1 MNHNSFFMPD
11 YFDFSLFEASNGF
24 YGVVLYGEHSPSFSV
39 LLVL

>member
-1 MNHNSFFMPD
+1 MNRNSFLTPEF
-11 YFDFSLFEASNGF
+11 FDFSLFEVSNGF